1 VIISGERQEL
11 SRRWGSGGSSRK
23 LRRRRDL
30 SKASDRRLGVPQ
42 TYISNTFAFPGAPPP
57 AWWRGFNF
65 ESAHEF
71 TEQFQEANSK
81 QKQIQN
87 RLCATEKGL

>member
-42 TYISNTFAFPGAPPP
+42 TRLYIEHICLPRCPSSGMMARLQLRKRPRIHWAVSRSKFKAKT
-57 AWWRGFNF
+57 
-65 ESAHEF
+65 
-71 TEQFQEANSK
+71 NSK
-81 QKQIQN
+81 
-87 RLCATEKGL
+87 